1 MSRALFND
9 GWTVGPNVSVF
20 SEITGGA
27 SDVTAVLLPHDAM
40 LSLPRSP
47 HAPSGPSSGY
57 FPGGAVI
64 YRKTFV
70 APVEWRSRIV
80 ELEFKGVYRDAAVF
94 LNGVLVAQRPNG
106 YAPFRA
112 RLDDALRYGEENRLR
127 VEARAHH
134 DSRWYSGLGI
144 HRDVER
150 LDMPFAHL
158 EPNGTRITTPDIDED
173 RAVVSVASD
182 LTNDGV
188 RPTTVT
194 VRTRILDEGGAEV
207 AIQSSPV
214 TLRPHTTM
222 TAVHRLYVRAPEL
235 WSPESP
241 SIYDLEIQV
250 VEHDEVID
258 SALQPFGIRRLQL
271 DPIHGLRLNGVPTKL
286 RGACIHHDNGILGS
300 VSVAEAEF
308 RRVSILKSAGFNA
321 IRSAHNIV
329 SPTLLDACDRL
340 GMFVMDEAFDMWT
353 QGKQPFDYS
362 LAFPEWWERDLEAMV
377 RQDFNHPSVII
388 YSIGNEV
395 LDAGSP
401 LGAAMGRQLA
411 ERVRAL
417 DSSRFLTN
425 GVSGFVATLS
435 ETTPILQKELDGIPG
450 GINDVGGV
458 GKSLVDRI
466 SRSQLVTDAVA
477 ESHSVVDIVG
487 HNYAAWRYEE
497 DMVEYPTRVVVGTE
511 SNPKDIDENWNL
523 VTKLPHVIGD
533 FTWTGWDYLGE
544 AGLGRTTYSGT
555 DGVWSGNEYPALLA
569 YCGDIDITG
578 FRRPASYYREIVFGL
593 RAEPYIAVQRPMAP
607 ELIAS
612 SLGWAW
618 SDSQSSWT
626 WDCPLGT
633 PLTVEVYSDAEEVE
647 LLLNERSLG
656 KAVAGSAHRYQA
668 TFVTPYEPGVL
679 RAVAVRGGEPQESY
693 LVETAGDARAI
704 RAVVDDRGRPDGA
717 RYSYIGIELVDE
729 LGRVVTTD
737 ERRITVA
744 TSGGAGLVGL
754 GTARPATEE
763 SFLSTSCTTF
773 EGRAQAIIHRSE
785 ADFGEIEVSAIG
797 LPPIRLNLD
806 VLDLT

>member
-1 MSRALFND
+1 MTTTRFND

-27 SDVTAVLLPHDAM
+27 SDVTAALLPHDAM
-40 LSLPRSP
+40 LSLTRSP
-47 HAPSGPSSGY
+47 DASSGPSTGY

-70 APVEWRSRIV
+70 APDEWRDRII
-80 ELEFKGVYRDAAVF
+80 ELEFQGVYRDAAVF

-144 HRDVER
+144 YRDVHL
-150 LDMPFAHL
+150 LDMPFTHL
-158 EPNGTRITTPDIDED
+158 EPNGIRITTADIDEE

-188 RPTTVT
+188 RPTTVM
-194 VRTRILDEGGAEV
+194 VRTRVLDQRGAEV

-214 TLRPHTTM
+214 TLRPRTTM

-235 WSPESP
+235 WALESP
-241 SIYDLEIQV
+241 SMYQLEIE
-250 VEHDEVID
+250 VEHQGEVID
-258 SALQPFGIRRLQL
+258 STLQPFGIRRLQL
-271 DPIHGLRLNGVPTKL
+271 DPVHGLRLNGVPTKL
-286 RGACIHHDNGILGS
+286 RGTCIHHDNGILGG
-300 VSVAEAEF
+300 VSVPEAEF
-308 RRVSILKSAGFNA
+308 RRVSILKSAGFTA
-321 IRSAHNIV
+321 IRSAHNLI
-329 SPTLLDACDRL
+329 SPAMLDACDRL
-340 GMFVMDEAFDMWT
+340 GMLVMDEAFDMWT

-362 LAFPEWWERDLEAMV
+362 LVFPEWWERDVEAMV
-377 RQDFNHPSVII
+377 SRDFNHPSVII
-388 YSIGNEV
+388 YSIGNEI
-395 LDAGSP
+395 LDAGNP

-411 ERVRAL
+411 EKVRSL
-417 DSSRFLTN
+417 DPTRYLTN

-435 ETTPILQKELDGIPG
+435 ETIPILQKELDGIAG
-450 GINDVGGV
+450 GINDVEGV
-458 GKSLVDRI
+458 GKTLVDRI

-477 ESHSVVDIVG
+477 ESYSAVDIVG
-487 HNYAAWRYEE
+487 HNYAAWRYEQ
-497 DMVEYPTRVVVGTE
+497 DMAEHPTRVVIGTE
-511 SNPKDIDENWNL
+511 SNPRDIDENWDL
-523 VTKLPHVIGD
+523 VVRLPHVIGD

-544 AGLGRTTYSGT
+544 AGLGRTTYSST

-593 RAEPYIAVQRPMAP
+593 RPEPYIAVQRPMAP
-607 ELIAS
+607 EMVAS

-633 PLTVEVYSDAEEVE
+633 SMTVEVYSDAEEVE
-647 LLLNERSLG
+647 LVLNGRSLG
-656 KAVAGSAHRYQA
+656 RQAAGPAHRYQA
-668 TFVTPYEPGVL
+668 AFLVPYEPGEL
-679 RAVAVRGGEPQESY
+679 RAVAVRGGEPQESFPI
-693 LVETAGDARAI
+693 ETAGDARAI

-717 RYSYIGIELVDE
+717 QYAFIGIEVVDE
-729 LGRVVTTD
+729 SGRVVTTD

-744 TSGGAGLVGL
+744 TAGGAALAGL
-754 GTARPATEE
+754 GTARPATDE
-763 SFLSTSCTTF
+763 SYLSTSCTTF
-773 EGRAQAIIHRSE
+773 EGRAQAVVRRWDAAFGDVVIE
-785 ADFGEIEVSAIG
+785 ADG
-797 LPPIRLNLD
+797 LPSIK
-806 VLDLT
+806 LDLDAWG